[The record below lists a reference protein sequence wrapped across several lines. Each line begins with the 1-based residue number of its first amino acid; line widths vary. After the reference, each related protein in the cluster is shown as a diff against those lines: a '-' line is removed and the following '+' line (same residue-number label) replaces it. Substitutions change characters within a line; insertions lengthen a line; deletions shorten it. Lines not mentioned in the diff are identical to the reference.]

1 MNAPTILDTGPLVA
15 FLNRRDV
22 HHGWARTRLAE
33 LRPPLL
39 TCEAVLSEACFLLR
53 GLPSGP
59 DAALEL
65 VARGIVEL
73 SYRLAGEVPRL
84 RDLMARYADQPMSL
98 ADACLVRMAELNPA
112 SAVLTT
118 DGHFRVYRKKGRLAI
133 PIIAP

>member
-1 MNAPTILDTGPLVA
+1 MIAPTILDTGPWVA

-22 HHGWARTRLAE
+22 HHGWARTQMAQ

-53 GLPSGP
+53 AVPSGP

-65 VARGIVEL
+65 VARGIVEV
-73 SYRLAGEVPRL
+73 SYRVAGEVARL
-84 RDLMARYADQPMSL
+84 RQLMVRYEDQPMSL
-98 ADACLVRMAELNPA
+98 ADACLVRMAELSPA

-118 DGHFRVYRKKGRLAI
+118 DRHFRVYRKRGRLAI
-133 PIIAP
+133 PLIAP